1 MPSCSKHI
9 WLLAVLWAVAHKT
22 PLSMGFFR
30 EEYWSRLP
38 CPSPGDPNSGI
49 KPASPALQVDS
60 LPTEP
65 PGKPRNGSKN
75 LSSLLC
81 PRNVMR
87 RTGSLYERASVS
99 VRKASSSYKTME
111 ICTEALH
118 GDRLWRHFLVL
129 TSVGSARQLL
139 PPPSATQQVIQVPCF
154 VKDSPWWKEGEI
166 PYSFIGKI
174 TITCFQNETHS
185 GCCNATLTLLCTER
199 SRNWRMW
206 VLQQDRKQKGVAE
219 QDEDCISSPLTVMPR
234 CSIPVKNGEIWKKL
248 EGLVGSEGGGKRRSH
263 QLPKNW
269 PSHISSLLCQLVLQ

>member
-1 MPSCSKHI
+1 MVNNQMEIISLASVSR
-9 WLLAVLWAVAHKT
+9 LLGEHNGVCALSPFVTLWTVACKA

-118 GDRLWRHFLVL
+118 GDRL
-129 TSVGSARQLL
+129 
-139 PPPSATQQVIQVPCF
+139 
-154 VKDSPWWKEGEI
+154 
-166 PYSFIGKI
+166 
-174 TITCFQNETHS
+174 
-185 GCCNATLTLLCTER
+185 
-199 SRNWRMW
+199 
-206 VLQQDRKQKGVAE
+206 
-219 QDEDCISSPLTVMPR
+219 
-234 CSIPVKNGEIWKKL
+234 
-248 EGLVGSEGGGKRRSH
+248 
-263 QLPKNW
+263 
-269 PSHISSLLCQLVLQ
+269 